1 MSIIPFMIRR
11 RLHTRIL
18 ELAGR
23 FPVVTLTGPR
33 QSGKTTLCRMAFPE
47 KPYFSLEAPDNR
59 EFVKRDPRGFLSQ
72 YRAGVIIDEVQRAPD
87 ILSYIQGEVD
97 EDPLPGRFI
106 LTGSANFSL
115 MQSLTQ
121 SLAGRTAVANLFPL
135 SLDEVKLFE
144 NAPEGLFSTLFS
156 GGYPAIFDRDLP
168 PNEWYGSYVGTYVER
183 DVRQILNVTDL
194 TAFQTFLRL
203 CAGRTG
209 QLLNLSQ
216 LGADC
221 GITHNTARAWLSV
234 LETGYVVFRLPPFHR
249 NLKKRLVKTPKLHF
263 YDAGLLCFLLG
274 IRSPDQLFNH
284 PMRGAIFESWAVSEI
299 LKMRVHHGLPM
310 DLFHFRDRKG
320 AEVDLV
326 FLRNQNLVAVEIKS
340 GQTIASDFFVS
351 LERFKRI
358 ACSDP
363 NQPLLEKVLIYGG
376 DVAQRRSQASVIPW
390 SSIPGYDWT
399 GIESG

>member
-1 MSIIPFMIRR
+1 MIPR
-11 RLHTRIL
+11 RLHKRIL
-18 ELAGR
+18 ELAGQ

-47 KPYFSLEAPDNR
+47 KQYFSLEAPDNR

-72 YRAGVIIDEVQRAPD
+72 YRSGVIIDEVQRAPD

-97 EDPLPGRFI
+97 EDPFPGRFI

-115 MQSLTQ
+115 MQSLSQ

-135 SLDEVKLFE
+135 SLDEVNLFE
-144 NAPEGLFSTLFS
+144 NAPEELFSTLWS
-156 GGYPAIFDRDLP
+156 GGYPAIFDRNLS
-168 PNEWYGSYVGTYVER
+168 PNDWYGSYVGTYVER
-183 DVRQILNVTDL
+183 DVRQILNVTDH

-234 LETGYVVFRLPPFHR
+234 LETGYVVFRLPPFHG
-249 NLKKRLVKTPKLHF
+249 NLRKRLVKTPKLHF

-274 IRSPDQLFNH
+274 IRSPDQLINH

-299 LKMRVHHGLPM
+299 LKMRAHHGLPM

-320 AEVDLV
+320 SEVDLV
-326 FLRNQNLVAVEIKS
+326 FLRNQSLVAVEIKS

-351 LERFKRI
+351 LDRFERI

-376 DVAQRRSQASVIPW
+376 DVAQQGSRSSVIPW
-390 SSIPGYDWT
+390 SEIHGHDWT

>member
-1 MSIIPFMIRR
+1 MITR
-11 RLHTRIL
+11 RLHRRIL
-18 ELAGR
+18 RLAGQ

-47 KPYFSLEAPDNR
+47 KQYFSLEAPDNC

-72 YRAGVIIDEVQRAPD
+72 YRSGVIIDEVQRVPD

-97 EDPLPGRFI
+97 EDPTPGRFI

-115 MQSLTQ
+115 MQSLSQ
-121 SLAGRTAVANLFPL
+121 SLAGRTAMATLLPL
-135 SLDEVKLFE
+135 SLDEVNLFE
-144 NAPEGLFSTLFS
+144 NAPDDLFSTLCS
-156 GGYPAIFDRDLP
+156 GEYPAIFDRKLSP
-168 PNEWYGSYVGTYVER
+168 YEWYGSYVVTYVER

-221 GITHNTARAWLSV
+221 GIAHNTARAWLTV
-234 LETGYVVFRLPPFHR
+234 LETGYVVFRLPPFHSDLR
-249 NLKKRLVKTPKLHF
+249 KRQVKTPKLHF

-274 IRSPDQLFNH
+274 IRNPDQLVNH

-299 LKMRVHHGLPM
+299 LKARAHHGLPM

-320 AEVDLV
+320 AEVDAVLV
-326 FLRNQNLVAVEIKS
+326 RNQNLIAVEIKS
-340 GQTIASDFFVS
+340 GQTIASDFFLS
-351 LERFKRI
+351 LDRFEQI
-358 ACSDP
+358 ARTEQ

-376 DVAQRRSQASVIPW
+376 DVAQQRSQSRVIPW
-390 SSIPGYDWT
+390 SDVPGHDWT
-399 GIESG
+399 GIKSE